1 MKFTENALF
10 CLARE
15 GRLTLQIPDV
25 EINFGGGPTTITT
38 EVEVD
43 PDHIDLC
50 YGNKLTPR
58 GYPHFSLKGYE
69 FYKDR
74 LKAAF
79 VDTGRGNWGAFEEAA
94 EEHFAAL
101 EANLK
106 KDIAKAAKKLAALR
120 ALAVSKGLDPA

>member
-1 MKFTENALF
+1 MKIPESALF
-10 CLARE
+10 QLARE
-15 GRLTLQIPDV
+15 GRLTLQIPDL
-25 EINFGGGPTTITT
+25 IIGGGAVPSEPEI
-38 EVEVD
+38 EVD

-50 YGNKLTPR
+50 YGGKLTPR

>member
-1 MKFTENALF
+1 MKIPESALF
-10 CLARE
+10 QLARE
-15 GRLTLQIPDV
+15 GHLTLQIPDL
-25 EINFGGGPTTITT
+25 IIGGGAVPSEPEI
-38 EVEVD
+38 EVD

-79 VDTGRGNWGAFEEAA
+79 VDTGRGNWGAFEEVA